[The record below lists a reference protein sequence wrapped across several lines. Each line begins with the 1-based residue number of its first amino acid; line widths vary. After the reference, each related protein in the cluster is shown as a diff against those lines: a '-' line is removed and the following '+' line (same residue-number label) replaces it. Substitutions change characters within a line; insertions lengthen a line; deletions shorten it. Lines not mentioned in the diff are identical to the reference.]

1 MIIPVEEKK
10 FLNYTRNYIF
20 QILKL
25 GKNSIQKKTSLLSK
39 EETFGDQLVQQFFT
53 EIKGRL

>member
-1 MIIPVEEKK
+1 MQKIKLLKMIIPVEEKK

-25 GKNSIQKKTSLLSK
+25 GKKFNSKKTSLLSK
-39 EETFGDQLVQQFFT
+39 EETLET
-53 EIKGRL
+53 N